1 MLLLVLS
8 LCGFAG
14 AMAGRIV
21 DPLVTAI
28 AVDFAA
34 PVAIVALLA
43 SAYTMPFSFSQPLL
57 GPVGDALG
65 KSLLIRISIAVL
77 AVCLL
82 ACALAPNLTSLFWFR
97 IFAGIAGAGILPIS
111 FALIGDT
118 FALAVRQVALS
129 RFLGATLIGQLVG
142 ASAAG
147 IIAEMIGWR
156 GVLGLCAGLACLAA
170 LVGWMWLPRSEQPS
184 QPINIPDAISRYRL
198 VLRNPRSYVCFSAVC
213 LEGAA
218 IYGVTPFIGNVMQEN
233 QLGGLREAGFAIAG
247 LGLGGLLYTI
257 MVPVILKF
265 ATRPQMMR
273 AGGILAGLALMSLGL
288 TISWV
293 GTAVSMIA
301 LGIGFF
307 LMHNSIQT
315 EVTELAPSARAS
327 CFALHAFSFYMGQS
341 VGPMIYG
348 VSIHSIGF
356 GASVITGGCVLIAVG
371 IGANILISRFSPTAP

>member
-1 MLLLVLS
+1 
-8 LCGFAG
+8 
-14 AMAGRIV
+14 MAGRIV

-28 AVDFAA
+28 AADFAA

-43 SAYTMPFSFSQPLL
+43 SAYTMPFSFSQPFL

-65 KSLLIRISIAVL
+65 KSLLIRISVAVL

-170 LVGWMWLPRSEQPS
+170 LVGWLWLPRSQEPS

-218 IYGVTPFIGNVMQEN
+218 IYGVTPFIGNVMQGRGHIGGFGVDEPRSVD
-233 QLGGLREAGFAIAG
+233 QLDRHGCLDDLFGDRLFPDAQFHPDRGN
-247 LGLGGLLYTI
+247 
-257 MVPVILKF
+257 
-265 ATRPQMMR
+265 
-273 AGGILAGLALMSLGL
+273 
-288 TISWV
+288 
-293 GTAVSMIA
+293 
-301 LGIGFF
+301 GIG
-307 LMHNSIQT
+307 
-315 EVTELAPSARAS
+315 P
-327 CFALHAFSFYMGQS
+327 
-341 VGPMIYG
+341 
-348 VSIHSIGF
+348 F
-356 GASVITGGCVLIAVG
+356 GARLVFRLACLLVLY
-371 IGANILISRFSPTAP
+371 GAICRTDDLWCQYSRDRL

>member
-1 MLLLVLS
+1 
-8 LCGFAG
+8 
-14 AMAGRIV
+14 MAGRIV

-28 AVDFAA
+28 AADFAA
-34 PVAIVALLA
+34 PVAVVALLA

-57 GPVGDALG
+57 GPLGDALG
-65 KSLLIRISIAVL
+65 KSLLIRISVAIL
-77 AVCLL
+77 ALCLL
-82 ACALAPNLTSLFWFR
+82 ACALAPSLGSLFVFR
-97 IFAGIAGAGILPIS
+97 VLAGIAGAGILPIS
-111 FALIGDT
+111 FALIGDS

-156 GVLGLCAGLACLAA
+156 GVLGLCALLACVAA
-170 LVGWMWLPRSEQPS
+170 IVAAFWLPRSQQPA
-184 QPINIPDAISRYRL
+184 QAFNLAEAISRYRL
-198 VLRNPRSYVCFSAVC
+198 VLSNPRSFVCFSAVC

-218 IYGVTPFIGNVMQEN
+218 IYGVTPFIGNLMQEN

-247 LGLGGLLYTI
+247 LGFGGLMYTV

-288 TISWV
+288 TISWIWT
-293 GTAVSMIA
+293 GVSMIM

-327 CFALHAFSFYMGQS
+327 GFALHAFSFYMGQS
-341 VGPMIYG
+341 VGPMLYA
-348 VSIHSIGF
+348 VSIHAIGF
-356 GASVITGGCVLIAVG
+356 NTSVIIGGVVLIAVG
-371 IGANILISRFSPTAP
+371 IGANILIRRLVPKTL